1 MMHLKRKRYTLYK
14 QTSFYCLLLK
24 QIYDTYLNIVDNV
37 LEGRKDQLLM
47 SQTKS
52 NFSSR
57 YVAIVSYLYS

>member
-1 MMHLKRKRYTLYK
+1 MTHLKRKRYTLYK
-14 QTSFYCLLLK
+14 QTKYYSLILK

-52 NFSSR
+52 NSSSR

>member
-1 MMHLKRKRYTLYK
+1 MTHLKRKRYTLYK
-14 QTSFYCLLLK
+14 QTKYYSLILK
-24 QIYDTYLNIVDNV
+24 QVYDTYLNIVDNV

-52 NFSSR
+52 NSSSR

>member
-14 QTSFYCLLLK
+14 QTKYYSLILK

-52 NFSSR
+52 NSSSR